1 MLLDEIAAVATS
13 SAFELTIVAPP
24 LSVPPMLMLP
34 AVDVMLMLPVPASI
48 ATSMSIALPWSR
60 ILPLPVG
67 KRLTPSIFSV
77 PPDFASTTSPLA
89 VIPPDSV
96 MPMVESRST
105 LPPVVIS
112 TVLSNVVPANAVNPA
127 LANVD
132 GLFTKSIAP
141 ELFRVTRAETVLLE
155 TPSTLMSLTL
165 PPAPMVKLAAVIR
178 LSAASSRTPLA
189 PRSSA
194 PAVWR
199 LTSTSP
205 VVVTLPATSKLS
217 LISVIVFAP
226 ASTVSPAETVMIPPV
241 ALRVTLPLAVMLST
255 VMTPAV
261 EVKATAATVV
271 KSVSSSVMLAAWSV
285 KSVPAP
291 NASDIAPLSVI
302 APDAVKSILPTV
314 AASPSNSLS
323 KIWNGLVPSPV
334 SPTAMIPVP

>member
-1 MLLDEIAAVATS
+1 
-13 SAFELTIVAPP
+13 
-24 LSVPPMLMLP
+24 
-34 AVDVMLMLPVPASI
+34 
-48 ATSMSIALPWSR
+48 
-60 ILPLPVG
+60 
-67 KRLTPSIFSV
+67 
-77 PPDFASTTSPLA
+77 
-89 VIPPDSV
+89 

-112 TVLSNVVPANAVNPA
+112 TVLSNVVPATAVNPA